1 LYKNFTMLSLKPQYI
16 TDAKGNKLSVI
27 LTVKDFQALIEEF
40 EDLYD
45 QRLYDE
51 AKADNEPS
59 IPIDEA
65 FKLLDV
71 KRAA

>member
-1 LYKNFTMLSLKPQYI
+1 MLSIKPQYI
-16 TDAKGNKLSVI
+16 TDAKGNKLSVVLPI
-27 LTVKDFQALIEEF
+27 KDFNLLIEEL

-59 IPIDEA
+59 IPLEEA
-65 FKLLDV
+65 FKMLDSQ
-71 KRAA
+71 RANHIK

>member
-1 LYKNFTMLSLKPQYI
+1 MLSIKPQYI
-16 TDAKGNKLSVI
+16 TDAQGNKISVVLPI
-27 LTVKDFQALIEEF
+27 KDFNMLIEEL

-59 IPIDEA
+59 IPLEEA
-65 FKLLDV
+65 FKILD
-71 KRAA
+71 KIDYKS

>member
-1 LYKNFTMLSLKPQYI
+1 MLSIKPQYI
-16 TDAKGNKLSVI
+16 TDAQGKKLSVVLPI
-27 LTVKDFQALIEEF
+27 KDFNLLIEEL

-59 IPIDEA
+59 IPLEEA
-65 FKLLDV
+65 FKMLDSQCANQT
-71 KRAA
+71 K

>member
-1 LYKNFTMLSLKPQYI
+1 MISIKPQYI
-16 TDAKGNKLSVI
+16 TDAKGNKLSVVLPI
-27 LTVKDFQALIEEF
+27 KDFNMLIEEL

-59 IPIDEA
+59 IPLEEA
-65 FKLLDV
+65 FKMLDSQ
-71 KRAA
+71 RANHTT

>member
-1 LYKNFTMLSLKPQYI
+1 MLSIKPQYI
-16 TDAKGNKLSVI
+16 TDAKGNKLSVVLPI
-27 LTVKDFQALIEEF
+27 KDFNMLIEEL

-59 IPIDEA
+59 IPLEEA
-65 FKLLDV
+65 FKMLDSQ
-71 KRAA
+71 RANQKT

>member
-1 LYKNFTMLSLKPQYI
+1 MLSIKPLYI
-16 TDAKGNKLSVI
+16 IDAQGNKLSVVLPI
-27 LTVKDFQALIEEF
+27 KDFNMLIEEL

-59 IPIDEA
+59 IPLEEA
-65 FKLLDV
+65 FKMLDSQ
-71 KRAA
+71 RANQTK

>member
-1 LYKNFTMLSLKPQYI
+1 MLSIKPQYI
-16 TDAKGNKLSVI
+16 TDAQGNKISVVLPI
-27 LTVKDFQALIEEF
+27 KDFNLLIEEL

-59 IPIDEA
+59 IPLEEA
-65 FKLLDV
+65 FKMLDANL
-71 KRAA
+71 KNAL

>member
-1 LYKNFTMLSLKPQYI
+1 MLSIKPQYI
-16 TDAKGNKLSVI
+16 TDAQGNKLSVVLQI
-27 LTVKDFQALIEEF
+27 KDFNMLIEEL

-59 IPIDEA
+59 MPLEEA
-65 FKLLDV
+65 FKILDSQCANQT
-71 KRAA
+71 K

>member
-1 LYKNFTMLSLKPQYI
+1 MLSIKPQYI
-16 TDAKGNKLSVI
+16 TDAKGNKLSVVLPI
-27 LTVKDFQALIEEF
+27 KDFNLLIEEL

-59 IPIDEA
+59 IPIEEA
-65 FKLLDV
+65 FKMLDSQ
-71 KRAA
+71 RAN

>member
-1 LYKNFTMLSLKPQYI
+1 MLSIKPQYI
-16 TDAKGNKLSVI
+16 TDAQGNKISVVLPI
-27 LTVKDFQALIEEF
+27 KDFNLLIEEL

-59 IPIDEA
+59 IPLEEA
-65 FKLLDV
+65 FKMLDSQ
-71 KRAA
+71 RANQTK

>member
-1 LYKNFTMLSLKPQYI
+1 MLSIKPQYI
-16 TDAKGNKLSVI
+16 TDAQGKKLSVVLPI
-27 LTVKDFQALIEEF
+27 KDFNLLIEEL

-59 IPIDEA
+59 IPLEEA
-65 FKLLDV
+65 FKMLDSQ
-71 KRAA
+71 RANQTK

>member
-1 LYKNFTMLSLKPQYI
+1 MLSIKPQYI
-16 TDAKGNKLSVI
+16 TDDKGNKLSVVLPI
-27 LTVKDFQALIEEF
+27 KDFNLLIEEL

-59 IPIDEA
+59 IPLEEA
-65 FKLLDV
+65 FKMLDAN
-71 KRAA
+71 RANQTT

>member
-1 LYKNFTMLSLKPQYI
+1 MLSIKPQYI
-16 TDAKGNKLSVI
+16 IDAQGNKLSVVLPI
-27 LTVKDFQALIEEF
+27 KDFNMLIEEL

-59 IPIDEA
+59 IPLEEA
-65 FKLLDV
+65 FKMLDSQ
-71 KRAA
+71 RANQTK

>member
-1 LYKNFTMLSLKPQYI
+1 MLSIKPQYI
-16 TDAKGNKLSVI
+16 TDAQGNKLSVVLPI
-27 LTVKDFQALIEEF
+27 KDFNMLIEEL

-59 IPIDEA
+59 IPLEEA
-65 FKLLDV
+65 FKMLDAN
-71 KRAA
+71 RANHIK

>member
-1 LYKNFTMLSLKPQYI
+1 MLSIKPQYI
-16 TDAKGNKLSVI
+16 TDAKGNKLSVVLPI
-27 LTVKDFQALIEEF
+27 KDFNLLIEEL

-59 IPIDEA
+59 IPLEEA
-65 FKLLDV
+65 FKMLDV
-71 KRAA
+71 NRANQTK

>member
-1 LYKNFTMLSLKPQYI
+1 MLSIKPQYI
-16 TDAKGNKLSVI
+16 TDDKGNKLSVVLPI
-27 LTVKDFQALIEEF
+27 KDFNLLIEEL

-59 IPIDEA
+59 IPLEEA
-65 FKLLDV
+65 FKILDSQ
-71 KRAA
+71 RANQTK

>member
-1 LYKNFTMLSLKPQYI
+1 MLSIKPQYI
-16 TDAKGNKLSVI
+16 TDDKGNKLSVVLPI
-27 LTVKDFQALIEEF
+27 KDFNLLIEEL

-59 IPIDEA
+59 IPIEEA
-65 FKLLDV
+65 FKMLDSQ
-71 KRAA
+71 RANQTK

>member
-1 LYKNFTMLSLKPQYI
+1 MLSIKPQYI
-16 TDAKGNKLSVI
+16 TDAKGNKLSVVLPI
-27 LTVKDFQALIEEF
+27 KGFNMLIEEL

-59 IPIDEA
+59 IPLEEA
-65 FKLLDV
+65 FKMLDSQ
-71 KRAA
+71 RANHTT

>member
-1 LYKNFTMLSLKPQYI
+1 MLSIKPQYI

-27 LTVKDFQALIEEF
+27 LPIKDFNLLIEEL

-59 IPIDEA
+59 IPLEEA
-65 FKLLDV
+65 FKMLDAN
-71 KRAA
+71 RANQTT

>member
-1 LYKNFTMLSLKPQYI
+1 MISIKPQYI
-16 TDAKGNKLSVI
+16 TDAKGNKLSVVLSI
-27 LTVKDFQALIEEF
+27 KDFNMLIEEL

-59 IPIDEA
+59 IPLEEA
-65 FKLLDV
+65 FKMLDSQ
-71 KRAA
+71 RANHTT

>member
-1 LYKNFTMLSLKPQYI
+1 MLSIKPQYI
-16 TDAKGNKLSVI
+16 TDAQGNKLSVI
-27 LTVKDFQALIEEF
+27 LPIKDFNMLIEEL

-59 IPIDEA
+59 MPLEEA
-65 FKLLDV
+65 FKILDSQCANQT
-71 KRAA
+71 K

>member
-1 LYKNFTMLSLKPQYI
+1 MLSIKPLYI
-16 TDAKGNKLSVI
+16 IDAQGNKLSVVLPI
-27 LTVKDFQALIEEF
+27 KDFNMLIEEL

-59 IPIDEA
+59 IPLEEA
-65 FKLLDV
+65 FKMLDSQ
-71 KRAA
+71 RANQTT

>member
-1 LYKNFTMLSLKPQYI
+1 MLSIKPQYI
-16 TDAKGNKLSVI
+16 TDAQGNKISVVLPI
-27 LTVKDFQALIEEF
+27 KDFNLLIEEL

-59 IPIDEA
+59 IPLEEA
-65 FKLLDV
+65 FKILDSQ
-71 KRAA
+71 RAN

>member
-1 LYKNFTMLSLKPQYI
+1 MLSIKPQYI
-16 TDAKGNKLSVI
+16 TDAQGNKLSVVLPI
-27 LTVKDFQALIEEF
+27 KDFNMLIEEL

-59 IPIDEA
+59 IPLEEA
-65 FKLLDV
+65 FKMLDIN
-71 KRAA
+71 RANQTK

>member
-1 LYKNFTMLSLKPQYI
+1 MLSIKPQYI
-16 TDAKGNKLSVI
+16 TDDKGNKLSVVLPI
-27 LTVKDFQALIEEF
+27 KDFNLLIEEL

-59 IPIDEA
+59 IPLEEA
-65 FKLLDV
+65 FKMLDSQ
-71 KRAA
+71 RANQTK

>member
-1 LYKNFTMLSLKPQYI
+1 MLSIKPQYI

-27 LTVKDFQALIEEF
+27 LPIKDFNMLIEEL

-59 IPIDEA
+59 IPLEEA
-65 FKLLDV
+65 FKMLDSQ
-71 KRAA
+71 RANQTT